1 MEFHIIVVK
10 DDEWSDI
17 IACGTQIPDGYEVFD
32 GTKTS
37 WGDGTTYMG
46 QDYGFN
52 PVNADENNVI
62 TRDVTLENKAKT
74 FSVSVTKKNQNGT
87 VLNGYNFGLYTTQ
100 EITVS
105 GKTAITVGSLVAYVT
120 IGSDGVATFNA
131 YLPASQNYV
140 LKEIGYDNKEYDIIV
155 NEDTIHASKIELD
168 VLNKAT
174 VDGYEFTV
182 RFQER

>member
-17 IACGTQIPDGYEVFD
+17 IACGKQIPDGYEVFD

-74 FSVSVTKKNQNGT
+74 FSVSVTKKRPKRHSIKWIQ
-87 VLNGYNFGLYTTQ
+87 LWFIYNSRNYG
-100 EITVS
+100 IR
-105 GKTAITVGSLVAYVT
+105 K
-120 IGSDGVATFNA
+120 DG
-131 YLPASQNYV
+131 
-140 LKEIGYDNKEYDIIV
+140 D
-155 NEDTIHASKIELD
+155 HC
-168 VLNKAT
+168 
-174 VDGYEFTV
+174 
-182 RFQER
+182 RFISCLCYNW